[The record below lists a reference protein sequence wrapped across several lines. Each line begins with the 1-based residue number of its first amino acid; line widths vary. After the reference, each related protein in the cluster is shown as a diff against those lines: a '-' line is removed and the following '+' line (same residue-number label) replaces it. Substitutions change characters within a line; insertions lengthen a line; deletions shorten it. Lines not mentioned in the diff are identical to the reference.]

1 MPRGR
6 HRIIG
11 HCLMSFEPTQGPNQ
25 SPGAS
30 IRQDKLATQ
39 KSAGQKCCLLLPVQE
54 DPSVGG
60 PHFLLLNVRQ
70 WGRSGAK
77 CGASHPQLKV
87 SLIAGDVR
95 PELFGKKKKNLF
107 HSQTQTRVFSFSLVP
122 NTSHVILDFFFLGLN
137 EADWSDRVT

>member
-25 SPGAS
+25 SPRAS
-30 IRQDKLATQ
+30 ITQDKLATQ

-95 PELFGKKKKNLF
+95 PELFGKKKKLF
-107 HSQTQTRVFSFSLVP
+107 SQS
-122 NTSHVILDFFFLGLN
+122 NTNACFLLFIGPQHQSRDFGFFFLGLN